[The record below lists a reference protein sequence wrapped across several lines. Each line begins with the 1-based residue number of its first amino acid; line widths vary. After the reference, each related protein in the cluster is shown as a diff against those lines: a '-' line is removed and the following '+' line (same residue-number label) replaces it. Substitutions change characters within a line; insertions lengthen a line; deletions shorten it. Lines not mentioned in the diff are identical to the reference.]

1 MIRDDGEN
9 RGNVRAMAVFAA
21 LGLGAAG
28 LGAGSALAGSAVSE
42 TVLYSCCQQT
52 NCTDGQ
58 LPLGG
63 LIATTQ
69 GALYGTTVYGGRK
82 ADAGVAFLVT
92 VTGGHSLVHSFQG
105 TSMEGETAPL
115 FRDKSGNLFGTTFCL
130 DGKAPEASWLR
141 LAPAIS
147 TGQQRKAEQ

>member
-28 LGAGSALAGSAVSE
+28 LGARSALAGSAVSE

-69 GALYGTTVYGGRK
+69 GALYGTTYRGGGK

-92 VTGGHSLVHSFQG
+92 VTGGYSLVHSFQG
-105 TSMEGETAPL
+105 TSMDGGSFATRVVISLGRPFSAAGL
-115 FRDKSGNLFGTTFCL
+115 TSARSLSRDL
-130 DGKAPEASWLR
+130 
-141 LAPAIS
+141 
-147 TGQQRKAEQ
+147 